1 MSLAIWF
8 FLLRPA
14 NRKNGL
20 TRPKNRLMLIMSPAP
35 CPKKPLMLIM
45 FAPGVGSSSS
55 TVVEVPS
62 STIIFE

>member
-20 TRPKNRLMLIMSPAP
+20 NRPKNRLMLIMSPAP

-45 FAPGVGSSSS
+45 FAPVVGQM
-55 TVVEVPS
+55 TRMLAY
-62 STIIFE
+62 IIRAD

>member
-45 FAPGVGSSSS
+45 FAPVVGQM
-55 TVVEVPS
+55 TRMLAY
-62 STIIFE
+62 IIIRAD

>member
-45 FAPGVGSSSS
+45 FAPVVGQM
-55 TVVEVPS
+55 TRMLAY
-62 STIIFE
+62 ICWYYY